1 MAYIPNSS
9 ISEYYTPIAVEN
21 NNSKS
26 APTKQQQTRS
36 KRELKLV
43 TASVN
48 NPKSGED
55 STTTTTNGKDESIEL
70 LSNMLRYKTGITRAK
85 WALDNEHFL
94 AASEMGHIELFR
106 YRGGVNERG
115 SSKEDGSPQAAFESV
130 MYAREHDS
138 LIDCLETR
146 LDDGF
151 ALTGSNDC
159 KYVEYST
166 FIKPICY

>member
-1 MAYIPNSS
+1 VAYIPNSS

-48 NPKSGED
+48 NTKSGED
-55 STTTTTNGKDESIEL
+55 STTTTNGKDESIEL

-166 FIKPICY
+166 LIKPTCY